1 MSDLSSPVITIAS
14 ACTSFTVAI
23 AIIFFRTSSLSKSP
37 SRRGSSLSEQAENEV
52 YQLSR
57 SYPHSLP
64 QSRRSSV
71 AYQSSSSPEFKAED
85 LEMRLSVSMS
95 PLERRRSSSFRSSS
109 RNEFLQSGE
118 DYPRQRRA
126 SHSALTRSHS
136 LKAQTPA
143 DQWVR
148 KGAPSNG
155 RPDEELRAWSSVSGR
170 DDTSA
175 DLGPGQV
182 VPRGYREI
190 LTDDFKLGEIH
201 LALKLT
207 KGQVEVEVS
216 SARGLPLAASGQE
229 PDTYVKTYLREGD
242 KRLQKRK
249 TRVTKHSRAPRYNQT
264 LRYAAHDAKGR
275 SLLVMVWER
284 QRGFEHN
291 VAIGVA
297 EICMS
302 KLDRSHPM
310 EGWYRLL
317 PGSSVTREDS
327 DSAESV
333 R

>member
-1 MSDLSSPVITIAS
+1 M
-14 ACTSFTVAI
+14 
-23 AIIFFRTSSLSKSP
+23 K
-37 SRRGSSLSEQAENEV
+37 
-52 YQLSR
+52 
-57 SYPHSLP
+57 
-64 QSRRSSV
+64 
-71 AYQSSSSPEFKAED
+71 
-85 LEMRLSVSMS
+85 
-95 PLERRRSSSFRSSS
+95 
-109 RNEFLQSGE
+109 
-118 DYPRQRRA
+118 
-126 SHSALTRSHS
+126 
-136 LKAQTPA
+136 
-143 DQWVR
+143 
-148 KGAPSNG
+148 
-155 RPDEELRAWSSVSGR
+155 
-170 DDTSA
+170 
-175 DLGPGQV
+175 
-182 VPRGYREI
+182 
-190 LTDDFKLGEIH
+190 DDFKLGEIH